1 MCFVYFFFLFANFN
15 LTLCALHVLKSCCGT
30 ASQMPAQCQPNAC
43 PMPAYRRPLRSFC
56 FTFFSG
62 AENKLKSENVPFIFF
77 CAPLHLLRPLLLAF
91 SSIRSQARVR
101 FSFQFLPSSSSSCWL
116 SLSLLSLVLFHTARA
131 TLTMSEDDEKSAIY
145 KRCSWTQAEEKCR

>member
-1 MCFVYFFFLFANFN
+1 MKSTWLVLRVFLLSLLAKFN
-15 LTLCALHVLKSCCGT
+15 LTLCACVEIVLRHCKPD
-30 ASQMPAQCQPNAC
+30 AS

-56 FTFFSG
+56 FAFFSG
-62 AENKLKSENVPFIFF
+62 AENKLKSENVSFLFF
-77 CAPLHLLRPLLLAF
+77 CALFHLLRPLLLAF

-131 TLTMSEDDEKSAIY
+131 TLTMSEDDEKSAIC

>member
-1 MCFVYFFFLFANFN
+1 M
-15 LTLCALHVLKSCCGT
+15 TLCALHVLKSCCGT
-30 ASQMPAQCQPNAC
+30 ASQMPAQCQPS

-56 FTFFSG
+56 FAFFSG
-62 AENKLKSENVPFIFF
+62 AENKLKSENVSFLFF
-77 CAPLHLLRPLLLAF
+77 CALLHLLRPLLLAF

-101 FSFQFLPSSSSSCWL
+101 FSFQFLPSSSPSSSCWL